1 MSLVNDMLRDL
12 DQRRKQSDGSGATS
26 SLTPVPE
33 MMPRRAKNSS
43 VVYLVLAMALGGAAV
58 AWFWLQQENAPT
70 TRSLDVNPAIVNQ
83 SAVPPAST
91 GTVTETVSNTNDSA
105 PEVATQPQ
113 QVAPLQTIAAA
124 AEQQLSDQQTR
135 AILESTEAVAR
146 ERELE
151 EPSPVQLVTQQTT
164 IETTAVSPAALA
176 ENPPSAQNQQVAGGE
191 VPDVSTRDRQSID
204 VAQDGARPNTVNLNA
219 VPTEEVKSGA
229 ALSPEERD
237 VLAVQEALR
246 LIADNNSTAAYSVLE
261 KQVIDNR
268 YAHQSRETY
277 AKLLLNEGNLLGAM
291 QLVESGLALS
301 ANHAGFKKIKARLLI
316 AQGRLTEAVALL
328 ITRAPEMSKD
338 LEYHDILA
346 TAQLASR
353 DYEGAVISYTGLV
366 QQDQSQGKWWYGF
379 AASQDQLGNSEA
391 AKQAYS
397 RAVRMPNLSA
407 NLRRRSQE
415 RLALLG
421 Q

>member
-12 DQRRKQSDGSGATS
+12 DQRRKQSDGFSATS

-33 MMPRRAKNSS
+33 MIPEKARNSP
-43 VVYLVLAMALGGAAV
+43 VLFLLLVLVLGGAAV
-58 AWFWLQQENAPT
+58 AWFWMQQENAPT

-83 SAVPPAST
+83 TPVTPASAEPISGSST
-91 GTVTETVSNTNDSA
+91 NPGSSAAELASQSQPVTPVAEAEEAPVQQGVSQAA
-105 PEVATQPQ
+105 PAT
-113 QVAPLQTIAAA
+113 LAA
-124 AEQQLSDQQTR
+124 AEPATPDRRVAQQIPDRSITQQSPT
-135 AILESTEAVAR
+135 ALPTQSLAVSAADSAANQNEQVAR
-146 ERELE
+146 G
-151 EPSPVQLVTQQTT
+151 
-164 IETTAVSPAALA
+164 ET
-176 ENPPSAQNQQVAGGE
+176 
-191 VPDVSTRDRQSID
+191 PDVPAPTEED
-204 VAQDGARPNTVNLNA
+204 VTPLQESARSNTVNLSA
-219 VPTEEVKSGA
+219 APAEDVKSGA
-229 ALSPEERD
+229 QLSPEERD

-246 LIADNNSTAAYSVLE
+246 LIASNNSAAAYAVLE

-291 QLVESGLALS
+291 QLVDSGLALS

-316 AQGRLTEAVALL
+316 AQGKLNEAVALL
-328 ITRAPEMSKD
+328 ITRAPEVSKD

-353 DYEGAVISYTGLV
+353 DYEGALISYTGLV
-366 QQDQSQGKWWYGF
+366 QQDQGQGKWWYGF
-379 AASQDQLGNSEA
+379 AASQDQLGNSNA
-391 AKQAYS
+391 ARQGYS
-397 RAVRMPNLSA
+397 QAVRMPNLSA

>member
-1 MSLVNDMLRDL
+1 MSLVNEMLRDL

-204 VAQDGARPNTVNLNA
+204 VAPDGARPNTVNLNA

-407 NLRRRSQE
+407 NLQRRSQE

>member
-12 DQRRKQSDGSGATS
+12 DQRRKQSDGSSATS

-33 MMPRRAKNSS
+33 MIPEKARNSP
-43 VVYLVLAMALGGAAV
+43 VLFLVLALVLGGAAV
-58 AWFWLQQENAPT
+58 AWFWMQQENAPT

-83 SAVPPAST
+83 APVTPSSAESVSGSSTNPGSSAAELASQSQPAT
-91 GTVTETVSNTNDSA
+91 PVAETEEAPAQQGVSQPA
-105 PEVATQPQ
+105 PAT
-113 QVAPLQTIAAA
+113 LAA
-124 AEQQLSDQQTR
+124 AEPATTDRR
-135 AILESTEAVAR
+135 AAEQVRSI
-146 ERELE
+146 
-151 EPSPVQLVTQQTT
+151 TQQSPTELPT
-164 IETTAVSPAALA
+164 QSPAVPA
-176 ENPPSAQNQQVAGGE
+176 ENSAASQNEQIARGE
-191 VPDVSTRDRQSID
+191 TPDVPAPAEENVTPSRES
-204 VAQDGARPNTVNLNA
+204 ARPNTVNLSA
-219 VPTEEVKSGA
+219 APAEDVKSGA
-229 ALSPEERD
+229 QLSPEERD

-246 LIADNNSTAAYSVLE
+246 LIANNNSTAAYAVLE

-291 QLVESGLALS
+291 QLVDSGLALS

-316 AQGRLTEAVALL
+316 AQGKLNEAVALL
-328 ITRAPEMSKD
+328 ITRAPEVSKD

-353 DYEGAVISYTGLV
+353 DYEGALISYTGLV
-366 QQDQSQGKWWYGF
+366 QQDQGQGKWWYGF
-379 AASQDQLGNSEA
+379 AASQDQLGNSNA
-391 AKQAYS
+391 ARQGYS
-397 RAVRMPNLSA
+397 QAVRMPNLSA

>member
-1 MSLVNDMLRDL
+1 
-12 DQRRKQSDGSGATS
+12 
-26 SLTPVPE
+26 
-33 MMPRRAKNSS
+33 
-43 VVYLVLAMALGGAAV
+43 
-58 AWFWLQQENAPT
+58 
-70 TRSLDVNPAIVNQ
+70 
-83 SAVPPAST
+83 
-91 GTVTETVSNTNDSA
+91 
-105 PEVATQPQ
+105 
-113 QVAPLQTIAAA
+113 
-124 AEQQLSDQQTR
+124 
-135 AILESTEAVAR
+135 
-146 ERELE
+146 
-151 EPSPVQLVTQQTT
+151 
-164 IETTAVSPAALA
+164 VSPAALA

-204 VAQDGARPNTVNLNA
+204 VAPDGARPNTVNLNA

-407 NLRRRSQE
+407 NLQRRSQE

>member
-12 DQRRKQSDGSGATS
+12 DQRRKQSDGSSATS

-33 MMPRRAKNSS
+33 MIPDKASKSP
-43 VVYLVLAMALGGAAV
+43 VLLLLLALVLGGAAV
-58 AWFWLQQENAPT
+58 AWFWMQQENAPT

-83 SAVPPAST
+83 APVTPAST
-91 GTVTETVSNTNDSA
+91 EPVSGSSTNPGSSA
-105 PEVATQPQ
+105 AELASLSQPATPVAESEEAPVQ
-113 QVAPLQTIAAA
+113 QGVSQAATATLAA
-124 AEQQLSDQQTR
+124 AEPATTDRR
-135 AILESTEAVAR
+135 AAEQILDRSVTPQSPTQSPAIPAENSAASQNEQIARGEMPDVPAPAEENVTPAR
-146 ERELE
+146 E
-151 EPSPVQLVTQQTT
+151 S
-164 IETTAVSPAALA
+164 
-176 ENPPSAQNQQVAGGE
+176 
-191 VPDVSTRDRQSID
+191 
-204 VAQDGARPNTVNLNA
+204 ARPNTVNLSEA
-219 VPTEEVKSGA
+219 PAEDVKSGA
-229 ALSPEERD
+229 QLSPEERD

-246 LIADNNSTAAYSVLE
+246 LIASNNSTAAYAVLE

-291 QLVESGLALS
+291 QLVDSGLSLS

-316 AQGRLTEAVALL
+316 AQGKLNEAVALL
-328 ITRAPEMSKD
+328 ITRAPEVSKD

-353 DYEGAVISYTGLV
+353 DYEGALLSYTGLV
-366 QQDQSQGKWWYGF
+366 QQDQGQGKWWYGF
-379 AASQDQLGNSEA
+379 AASQDQLGNSNA
-391 AKQAYS
+391 ARQGYS
-397 RAVRMPNLSA
+397 QAVRMPNLSA